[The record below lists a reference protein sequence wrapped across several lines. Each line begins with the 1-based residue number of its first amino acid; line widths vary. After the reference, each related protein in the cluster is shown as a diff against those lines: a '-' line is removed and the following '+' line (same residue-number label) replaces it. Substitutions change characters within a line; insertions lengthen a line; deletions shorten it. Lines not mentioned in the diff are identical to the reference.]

1 MKSKALTY
9 RPSNKK
15 RIKKHGF
22 RKRRLTRA
30 GREVLKRR
38 MKKGRKRLVVEY

>member
-9 RPSNKK
+9 HPSNKK

-22 RKRRLTRA
+22 RSRKLTRA
-30 GREVLKRR
+30 GRKVLKRR
-38 MKKGRKRLVVEY
+38 MRKGRKRLVVEY